1 MSTELPPQVQNQI
14 AQLQQ
19 LQQQAQAL
27 LSQKSQIE
35 MIIRETE
42 SAVKELEASS
52 EDAVIYKSVGE
63 ILFKADRTKLIEE
76 FKDKKEVL
84 DLRLK
89 TLAKQEE
96 RIQKRFGQLQD
107 QLKTSLGQRVPE
119 AA

>member
-1 MSTELPPQVQNQI
+1 MSGELPPQVQNQI

-35 MIIRETE
+35 MILRETE
-42 SAVKELEASS
+42 SAVKELEASA
-52 EDAVIYKSVGE
+52 EGAVIYKSVGE
-63 ILFKADRTKLIEE
+63 VLFKADRDKLIEE
-76 FKDKKEVL
+76 LKDKKDVL
-84 DLRLK
+84 DLRMK

-96 RIQKRFGQLQD
+96 RIQKRFTQLQD
-107 QLKTSLGQRVPE
+107 QLKVSLGQKIPE

>member
-19 LQQQAQAL
+19 LQQQAQTL

-42 SAVKELEASS
+42 SAVKELEASD
-52 EDAVIYKSVGE
+52 EGAVIYKSVGE
-63 ILFKADRTKLIEE
+63 VLFKADRAKLIEE
-76 FKDKKEVL
+76 LKDKKDVL

-89 TLAKQEE
+89 TLEKQED

-107 QLKTSLGQRVPE
+107 QLKVSLGQKLPE

>member
-1 MSTELPPQVQNQI
+1 MSGELPPQVQNQI

-27 LSQKSQIE
+27 LGQKSQIE
-35 MIIRETE
+35 MVLRETE
-42 SAVKELEASS
+42 SAVKELEASD
-52 EDAVIYKSVGE
+52 EGAVIYKSVGDV
-63 ILFKADRTKLIEE
+63 LFKADRAKLIEE
-76 FKDKKEVL
+76 LKDKKEVL

-96 RIQKRFGQLQD
+96 RIQKRFTQLQD
-107 QLKTSLGQRVPE
+107 QLKTSLGQTAPE

>member
-1 MSTELPPQVQNQI
+1 MSGELPPQVQNQI

-35 MIIRETE
+35 MILRETE
-42 SAVKELEASS
+42 SAVKELEASD
-52 EDAVIYKSVGE
+52 EGAVIYKSVGE
-63 ILFKADRTKLIEE
+63 VLFKADRAKLIEE
-76 FKDKKEVL
+76 LKDKKDVL

-89 TLAKQEE
+89 TLEKQED

-107 QLKTSLGQRVPE
+107 QLKASMGQKVPE

>member
-19 LQQQAQAL
+19 LQQQAQTL

-42 SAVKELEASS
+42 SAVKELEASD
-52 EDAVIYKSVGE
+52 EGAVIYKSVGE
-63 ILFKADRTKLIEE
+63 VLFKADRAKLIEE
-76 FKDKKEVL
+76 LKDKKDVL

-89 TLAKQEE
+89 TLEKQED

-107 QLKTSLGQRVPE
+107 QLKASMGQKVPE

>member
-1 MSTELPPQVQNQI
+1 MSGELPPQVQNQI

-35 MIIRETE
+35 MILRETE
-42 SAVKELEASS
+42 SAVKELEASD
-52 EDAVIYKSVGE
+52 EGAVIYKSVGE
-63 ILFKADRTKLIEE
+63 VLFKADRAKLIEE
-76 FKDKKEVL
+76 FKDKKDVL

-96 RIQKRFGQLQD
+96 RIQKRFAQLQE
-107 QLKTSLGQRVPE
+107 QLQQSLGQKVPE

>member
-52 EDAVIYKSVGE
+52 EDAVIYKSVGAV
-63 ILFKADRTKLIEE
+63 LFKADRAKLIEE

>member
-35 MIIRETE
+35 MMIRETE
-42 SAVKELEASS
+42 SAVKELEASP
-52 EDAVIYKSVGE
+52 EGAVIYKSVGE
-63 ILFKADRTKLIEE
+63 VLFKADRAKLIEE
-76 FKDKKEVL
+76 FNEKKEVL

-96 RIQKRFGQLQD
+96 RIQKRFTQLQD
-107 QLKTSLGQRVPE
+107 QLKVSLGQKLPE

>member
-19 LQQQAQAL
+19 LQQQAQTL

-42 SAVKELEASS
+42 SAVKELEASD
-52 EDAVIYKSVGE
+52 EGAVIYKSVGE
-63 ILFKADRTKLIEE
+63 VLFKADRSKLIEE
-76 FKDKKEVL
+76 LKDKKDVL

-89 TLAKQEE
+89 TLEKQED

-107 QLKTSLGQRVPE
+107 QLKVSLGQKLPE

>member
-63 ILFKADRTKLIEE
+63 VLFKADRAKLIEE
-76 FKDKKEVL
+76 FNDKKEVL

-89 TLAKQEE
+89 TLAKQED

>member
-27 LSQKSQIE
+27 LGQKSQIE
-35 MIIRETE
+35 MMIRETE
-42 SAVKELEASS
+42 SAVKELEAS
-52 EDAVIYKSVGE
+52 EEGAVIYKSVGE
-63 ILFKADRTKLIEE
+63 VLFKADRAKLIEE
-76 FKDKKEVL
+76 FKEKKEVL

-89 TLAKQEE
+89 TLGKQEE
-96 RIQKRFGQLQD
+96 RIQKRFTQLQD
-107 QLKTSLGQRVPE
+107 QLKVSLGQKVPE

>member
-1 MSTELPPQVQNQI
+1 MSGELPPQVQNQI

-35 MIIRETE
+35 MILRETE
-42 SAVKELEASS
+42 SAVKELEASD
-52 EDAVIYKSVGE
+52 EGAVIYKSVGE
-63 ILFKADRTKLIEE
+63 VLFKADRAKLLEE

-89 TLAKQEE
+89 TLSTQEE
-96 RIQKRFGQLQD
+96 RIQKRFGQLQA
-107 QLKTSLGQRVPE
+107 QLQQSLGQKVPE

>member
-19 LQQQAQAL
+19 LQQQAQTL

-42 SAVKELEASS
+42 SAVKELEASD
-52 EDAVIYKSVGE
+52 EGAVIYKSVGE
-63 ILFKADRTKLIEE
+63 VLFKADRSKLIEE
-76 FKDKKEVL
+76 LKDKKDVL

-89 TLAKQEE
+89 TLEKQED

-107 QLKTSLGQRVPE
+107 QLKASMGQKVPE

>member
-1 MSTELPPQVQNQI
+1 MSGELPPQVQNQI

-35 MIIRETE
+35 MILRETE
-42 SAVKELEASS
+42 SAVKELEASD
-52 EDAVIYKSVGE
+52 EGAVIYKSVGE
-63 ILFKADRTKLIEE
+63 VLFKADRDKLIEE
-76 FKDKKEVL
+76 LKDKKDVL
-84 DLRLK
+84 DLRMK

-96 RIQKRFGQLQD
+96 RIQKRFTQLQD
-107 QLKTSLGQRVPE
+107 QLKVSLGQKVPE